1 MYTIANARLNETPS
15 KLIKIAA
22 IIGIVW
28 YAFGLLQF
36 WLAYSL
42 DTSAAVSAGEITT
55 AHGAAL
61 SGTPALIWLSFAV
74 ASLAGLIGSILLA
87 LGLATAVMSYGISLI
102 AAVIYYAWVYGLS
115 GTGADRPQEEIYIAI
130 VVVAVT
136 AAFFFISKRAAKQ
149 RQRP

>member
-1 MYTIANARLNETPS
+1 MNTITNARLNETPS

-22 IIGIVW
+22 IIGVVW

-42 DTSAAVSAGEITT
+42 DTSAAISAGEITA

-87 LGLATAVMSYGISLI
+87 LGLVTAVMSYGISLI
-102 AAVIYYAWVYGLS
+102 AAVIYYAWFYGLS
-115 GTGADRPQEEIYIAI
+115 GHCQ
-130 VVVAVT
+130 
-136 AAFFFISKRAAKQ
+136 
-149 RQRP
+149 